1 MAYLPE
7 FANDIFISYRRVI
20 DEGPDRWVQAFEAAL
35 RLQLKALV
43 GDVVMWRDVEQ
54 IRTGDDWRQQLVV
67 ALEGAALYLAIIS
80 RTYLDSRECRNELD
94 QMLAHLR
101 DASKGPRKLFP
112 IYKQPPRSESDV
124 PPELQAVQRREFF
137 ARSPEAPLGFSEL
150 DAHPDDREFQ
160 QRLAWLAQ
168 EMTVALEALH
178 DQSLQRLVGRVFVA
192 DVEHGLYRDR
202 DNLVADLLNQRYRV
216 VPEHEYLWHTGTIE
230 EEIRVNLEEA
240 KLAIHLVTPAGLQ
253 SEDEVAQA
261 RQQLVLAIEVMHKRA
276 LPPPVVWIS
285 SKTGANPLLQA
296 FLQEIEGPFADQGV
310 EVLIGGMEDLKSL
323 VYKRLGPAPAPAAV
337 VSDDVAVL
345 VEDADLEAFGATRAL
360 LLEKFGVET
369 VPVRLQG
376 SSPHDL
382 TAMTQAL
389 AACSR
394 CLIFWGAQPEDWLQ
408 QVLRLAPLA
417 PFFGERLCVLI
428 ADPPAVEK
436 KLFVSK
442 KAKIVRA
449 GDAAGYGLGDFC
461 GVKPKAP
468 VQ

>member
-20 DEGPDRWVQAFEAAL
+20 DEGPDRWVQSFEAAL

-43 GDVVMWRDVEQ
+43 GDVAVWRDVEK
-54 IRTGDDWRQQLVV
+54 INTGDDWRSQLVT

-94 QMLAHLR
+94 QMLARLH
-101 DASKGPRKLFP
+101 DGSKGPRKLFP
-112 IYKQPPRSESDV
+112 IYKQPPRSEADV
-124 PPELQAVQRREFF
+124 PAELQAIQRREFF
-137 ARSPEAPLGFSEL
+137 ARRPEAPLGFSEL

-168 EMTVALEALH
+168 EMTIALEMLH
-178 DQSLQRLVGRVFVA
+178 DQSQKRLVGQVFVA

-216 VPEHEYLWHTGTIE
+216 LPEHEYLWHTADIE
-230 EEIRVNLEEA
+230 HEIRANLEQA
-240 KLAIHLVTPAGLQ
+240 KLAIHLVTPSGLE
-253 SEDEVAQA
+253 SEAEVAQA
-261 RQQLVLAIEVMHKRA
+261 RQQLVLAIEVMRKRS
-276 LPPPVVWIS
+276 LPAPVVWIS
-285 SKTGANPLLQA
+285 SKTGANALLQA
-296 FLQEIEGPFADQGV
+296 FIQEIEGPFADQGV

-323 VYKRLGPAPAPAAV
+323 IYKRLAPAPV
-337 VSDDVAVL
+337 VVAGDDLAVL
-345 VEDADLEAFGATRAL
+345 VEDADFEAFGPTRAL
-360 LLEKFGVET
+360 LLEQFGVET
-369 VPVRLQG
+369 VPVRLRG
-376 SSPHDL
+376 SAPHDL
-382 TAMTQAL
+382 AAMTQAL

-417 PFFGERLCVLI
+417 PFLGERLCVLA
-428 ADPPAVEK
+428 ADPPAAEK
-436 KLFVSK
+436 NLFVSK

-449 GDAAGYGLGDFC
+449 AAPGAYTLGDFC

-468 VQ
+468 IQ

>member
-20 DEGPDRWVQAFEAAL
+20 DEGPDRWVQSFENAL

-43 GDVVMWRDVEQ
+43 GDVVMWRDVEKIQ
-54 IRTGDDWRQQLVV
+54 TGDDWRQQLVV

-94 QMLAHLR
+94 QMLARLR
-101 DASKGPRKLFP
+101 DGSKGPRKLFP

-137 ARSPEAPLGFSEL
+137 ARRPEAPLGFSEL

-178 DQSLQRLVGRVFVA
+178 DRALKNLVGRVFVA

-216 VPEHEYLWHTGTIE
+216 VPEHEYLWHTATIE
-230 EEIRVNLEEA
+230 QEIRTDLEEA

-261 RQQLVLAIEVMHKRA
+261 RQQLVLALEVMQKRG

-323 VYKRLGPAPAPAAV
+323 VYKRLTPAPAALA
-337 VSDDVAVL
+337 SDDLAVL
-345 VEDADLEAFGATRAL
+345 VEDGDLEGFGATRAL
-360 LLEKFGVET
+360 LLEKYGVET
-369 VPVRLQG
+369 VPARLQG
-376 SSPHDL
+376 STPHDL

-408 QVLRLAPLA
+408 QVLRLPPLA
-417 PFFGERLCVLI
+417 PFLGEKLCVLI
-428 ADPPAVEK
+428 SDPPSAEK

-449 GDAAGYGLGDFC
+449 GDAAGYSLGDFC

-468 VQ
+468 IQ